1 MNRKVKVSSTVKKT
15 AIAVA
20 AAIVLGGAG
29 LGIANAQAQPGQG
42 QGGPNAAP
50 IGLGGALVCST
61 TNYDDVAAQAL
72 NMQSPALRQA
82 LVSGKTLQQIATNQ
96 NVTVQ
101 TVDDALKTAFEADL
115 SQALKDGLISQTQY
129 DAITTRLN
137 NAPSAANATPQATQ
151 NATPQATQSALPN
164 GAPNGTPPR
173 IGRPFGSFMPFIN
186 VSAYNQVRPFVV
198 AATTI
203 NMSCADL
210 VKAVASGQSIAQ
222 VATGKN
228 VQAQTVIDALVS
240 AEKAA
245 ITQDVQEG
253 LLGQAQAD
261 GRLAN
266 ITNEITAFVNNT
278 DRRGRGGF
286 GFGFGGGIPGNGN
299 GGFPFPGGRGPR
311 GGNGP
316 QAPASNATQQ
326 PTPSGISS

>member
-1 MNRKVKVSSTVKKT
+1 VNRKVKVNSIMKKT
-15 AIAVA
+15 AASLA
-20 AAIVLGGAG
+20 AALVLGSAG

-42 QGGPNAAP
+42 GPSAMP

-61 TNYDDVAAQAL
+61 TNYDDIASQAL

-82 LVSGKTLQQIATNQ
+82 LVSGKTLQQIATGQ

-101 TVDDALKTAFEADL
+101 TVEDALKTAYETDL

-137 NAPSAANATPQATQ
+137 NAPSAGNATPQATQ
-151 NATPQATQSALPN
+151 NAAPQATQSAPPN
-164 GAPNGTPPR
+164 GAPNGAPPR
-173 IGRPFGSFMPFIN
+173 IGRPFGPLTLFIN

-198 AATTI
+198 AATAI

-222 VATGKN
+222 VATSKT

-266 ITNEITAFVNNT
+266 ITNQVTAFVNNT
-278 DRRGRGGF
+278 GRRGRGGF
-286 GFGFGGGIPGNGN
+286 GFGFGGGPGGGN

-316 QAPASNATQQ
+316 QAPVPNATQQ